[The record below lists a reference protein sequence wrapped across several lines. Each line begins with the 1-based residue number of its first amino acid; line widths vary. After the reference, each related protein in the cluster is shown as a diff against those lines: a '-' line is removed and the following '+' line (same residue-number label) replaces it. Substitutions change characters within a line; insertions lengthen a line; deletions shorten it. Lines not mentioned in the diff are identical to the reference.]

1 MTRQPLKL
9 MIKQTVVIIPTA
21 PFNFDAT
28 VFKPAHFPTP
38 DTFWQPG
45 KRWQTALWRGIPLGL
60 IVENKGTIASP
71 KVNLHIFSQKK
82 LSKEFL
88 ESVKQEIIWRFN
100 LNLNLKGFINRFKN
114 DKVLGPAIK
123 NLKGMRPMTHGS
135 LYDFLVITIMLQN
148 ATVRRSVQMIQNL
161 FEKYGKLLEF
171 SNKKL
176 YCLWPA
182 EKLAKVPEE
191 NLRKLKVGYRAK
203 NLLRIST
210 PFAKGEIK
218 EIELRKKSP
227 EEQKKIL
234 LSLYGVGPQSVSY
247 LMLDIFHNFDFLE
260 HVPLWERKI
269 LSKVIFNANPEN
281 PVPEEKL
288 LKFFERYKPWRRL
301 AEHYIWENLWWQH
314 KKQPIPWLQ
323 KLIRL

>member
-1 MTRQPLKL
+1 
-9 MIKQTVVIIPTA
+9 MIHLGQKNIVKIVPTA

-28 VFKPAHFPTP
+28 IFKPAHFPTP

-45 KRWQTALWRGIPLGL
+45 KRWQTALWRRTPLGL
-60 IVENKGTIASP
+60 IIENKGTAAKP
-71 KVNLHIFSQKK
+71 KVDLDVFSQKR

-88 ESVKQEIIWRFN
+88 ESVSQEIIWR
-100 LNLNLKGFINRFKN
+100 LNFIFDLKDFIECFKT
-114 DKVLGPAIK
+114 DKILGPAIK
-123 NLKGMRPMTHGS
+123 NLKGMRPMTPGS
-135 LYDFLVITIMLQN
+135 LYDSLVIAIMLQN
-148 ATVRRSVQMIQNL
+148 ATVRRSVQMMENL

-171 SNKKL
+171 GGKKL
-176 YCLWPA
+176 YCLWPP
-182 EKLAKVPEE
+182 EKLARVPEKD
-191 NLRKLKVGYRAK
+191 LRKLKVGYRAK
-203 NLLRIST
+203 NLLRISQ
-210 PFAKGEIK
+210 PFATEEIK
-218 EIELRKKSP
+218 ETELRNKST

-260 HVPLWERKI
+260 HIPLWERKI
-269 LSKVIFNANPEN
+269 LSKVLFDTDAEN

-288 LKFFERYKPWRRL
+288 LKFFGKYHPWQNL

-314 KKQPIPWLQ
+314 QNQPIPWLK